1 MKTPFYLSLIL
12 SIVAIGSSSYS
23 AYYVYQTSSQNSVHL
38 EKQQKAFGEIEKKFQ
53 AINGTLEELKKE
65 KMEVSKKTSQVPVL
79 PSEPVKQ
86 QEEPVKV
93 DMAASSPNSSN
104 AIKIG
109 LSCYEAQRRG
119 IERLKHDKSKEALE
133 EVETMVSAACPKE

>member
-1 MKTPFYLSLIL
+1 MKTPLYLSLIL
-12 SIVAIGSSSYS
+12 SIVAIGISSYS
-23 AYYVYQTSSQNSVHL
+23 AYSIYQTSSQYSANV
-38 EKQQKAFGEIEKKFQ
+38 EKQQKAFGEIGKKFQ

-65 KMEVSKKTSQVPVL
+65 KIEVSNKTSQVPVS
-79 PSEPVKQ
+79 PPEPVKQ

-93 DMAASSPNSSN
+93 EMAASSPNSSN

>member
-1 MKTPFYLSLIL
+1 MKTPLYLSLIL

-23 AYYVYQTSSQNSVHL
+23 AYYVYQTSSQNSVNL

-65 KMEVSKKTSQVPVL
+65 KSEISNKPSQVPVL
-79 PSEPVKQ
+79 PPEPVKQ

-104 AIKIG
+104 AIKI
-109 LSCYEAQRRG
+109 EAQRRG